1 MTKTRQTWCVVDLS
15 QRSLPS
21 AAPSCKGRPS
31 LRISAN
37 RLREW
42 RSIVYRIRFV
52 LCVFATAVVAGGSN
66 AGALASPAQT
76 PTPTPGTPSC
86 NGLII
91 ASFNQASGP
100 FGASGNPYASAGP
113 GFFLG
118 TGTHQAILDQARGP
132 NC

>member
-1 MTKTRQTWCVVDLS
+1 MR
-15 QRSLPS
+15 
-21 AAPSCKGRPS
+21 
-31 LRISAN
+31 
-37 RLREW
+37 
-42 RSIVYRIRFV
+42 RIRLV
-52 LCVFATAVVAGGSN
+52 LCGLAAAGVVGGSN
-66 AGALASPAQT
+66 AAALASPAQS

-100 FGASGNPYASAGP
+100 SGASGNPSSSAGP
-113 GFFLG
+113 GYFLG